1 VLPTIVVLPVVPESL
16 SWSLGVA
23 DGLMPPLSVGVGE
36 PVGLPLPVSVG
47 VGEPVGLP
55 LTVGVGVGVGE
66 LPEVVGVGVTDGL
79 GVAHDGV
86 GVADGLGV
94 DARFATSSSAFVATP
109 LATVDT
115 GADEA
120 DEAVCE
126 LVTAVVTAA
135 QLADV
140 VGLGEAPPLA
150 VAVPAP

>member
-55 LTVGVGVGVGE
+55 LSLTVGVADGVGE
-66 LPEVVGVGVTDGL
+66 PAEVVGVGVTDGL

-86 GVADGLGV
+86 GVADGVGL
-94 DARFATSSSAFVATP
+94 DARFRTSSSAFVATP
-109 LATVDT
+109 AATVET
-115 GADEA
+115 GADE
-120 DEAVCE
+120 VVWE
-126 LVTAVVTAA
+126 LVTAVVTAAA

-140 VGLGEAPPLA
+140 VGLGEAPPRALA
-150 VAVPAP
+150 VPVP